1 LAVGLGVPSDA
12 AVVAEAGGM
21 VFGRSHFGRD
31 DEAMSGVPLGAIAA
45 YMPARWGEG
54 SLLVKETPVWV
65 CIYRQQWP

>member
-1 LAVGLGVPSDA
+1 
-12 AVVAEAGGM
+12 M